1 MAEPARDGA
10 APVSAGPAD
19 AYGAPLPL
27 GLHRLTAFMNA
38 VGTLWIL
45 ALMVLI
51 NADVIGRD
59 LFAHP
64 LRGVTEFVAMS
75 IVGIVFLQLADT
87 LHAGR
92 ITRADVLLGRL
103 QRTRPAWAD
112 ELHAL
117 FHMLGALLLG
127 IILWA
132 SAGPLAESIR
142 IREYV
147 GAIGDFQLPV
157 WPVRAITLLGLA
169 VTTLTYAMLAWCD
182 LRRLQARRRT

>member
-1 MAEPARDGA
+1 MAERQRDGA
-10 APVSAGPAD
+10 APAAAGAAD
-19 AYGAPLPL
+19 SYGAPLPL
-27 GLHRLTAFMNA
+27 GLHRLTAAMNA
-38 VGTLWIL
+38 LGTLWIL

-59 LFAHP
+59 LFGHP

-92 ITRADVLLGRL
+92 VTRADVLLGRL
-103 QRTRPAWAD
+103 QRTRPRAAD
-112 ELHAL
+112 ALHAL
-117 FHMLGALLLG
+117 FHALGALLLG
-127 IILWA
+127 ILLWA
-132 SAGPLAESIR
+132 STGPLAESIR

-169 VTTLTYAMLAWCD
+169 VTMLTYAALAWRD
-182 LRRLQARRRT
+182 LQRLRARRSR